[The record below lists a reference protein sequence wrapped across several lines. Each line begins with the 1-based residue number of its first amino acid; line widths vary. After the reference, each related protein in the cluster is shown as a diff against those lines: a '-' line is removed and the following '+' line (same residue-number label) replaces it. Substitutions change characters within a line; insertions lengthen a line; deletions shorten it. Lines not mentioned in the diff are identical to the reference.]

1 MYTISVQNA
10 SFLIL
15 ILKTGGGGLQCF
27 HNVSSKLF
35 ATGRD
40 ITVQCV
46 PADKMS
52 AYWLKSNPLLRR
64 SSLKYNVGRQTIE
77 WIQHNGIT
85 ALYQVT

>member
-1 MYTISVQNA
+1 MRIIRIFRIRMASPSVH
-10 SFLIL
+10 
-15 ILKTGGGGLQCF
+15 CF
-27 HNVSSKLF
+27 HNVSFKLF
-35 ATGRD
+35 ATGQV

-46 PADKMS
+46 LADNMS